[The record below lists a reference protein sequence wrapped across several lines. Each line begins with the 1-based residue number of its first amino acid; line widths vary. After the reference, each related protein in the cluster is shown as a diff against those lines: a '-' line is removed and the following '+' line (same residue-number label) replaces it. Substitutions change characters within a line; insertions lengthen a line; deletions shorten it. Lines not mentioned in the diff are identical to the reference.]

1 MFQVPI
7 TFLADVNGDHP
18 ENVRRLMFHE
28 FAVNGAKHLVLNDQM
43 IATIL
48 AHPDLAEKLTQ
59 EIHDEGL
66 DWVDSH
72 AMFGRYWD
80 LNSLVP
86 ERFEQI
92 VARRKVELRI
102 AADMGVKTMTVH
114 VGNSFEPDDSDESVR
129 TQFDTVSRAL
139 DELLPYAEKCD
150 VVVNIENIWT
160 KLNTPER
167 LLEIKAKFDTPYL
180 GFCYDAGHANRAA
193 KCPGLQIPP
202 DPDVLEKML
211 PQVVTCHIHDNHALS
226 DEHLAP
232 GAGSVEWEKV
242 ARLLEKAPR
251 LACIQCET
259 IPILKKVSV
268 REVCDG
274 MRKYFGALDQK

>member
-18 ENVRRLMFHE
+18 ENVRRLLFHA

-43 IATIL
+43 IASIL

-92 VARRKVELRI
+92 VARKKLELRI
-102 AADMGVKTMTVH
+102 AADMGVKTMTIH
-114 VGNSFEPDDSDESVR
+114 VGNSYEPDDSDGSVR
-129 TQFDTVSRAL
+129 TQFDNVCRSL
-139 DELLPYAEKCD
+139 GELLPYAEKCD

-167 LLEIKAKFDTPYL
+167 LLAIKAKFDTPYL
-180 GFCYDAGHANRAA
+180 GFCYDAGHANYVA
-193 KCPGLQIPP
+193 KGKDLQIPN
-202 DPDVLEKML
+202 DPEVLEKML
-211 PQVVTCHIHDNHALS
+211 PEIVNCHIHDNDGLFDKHFV
-226 DEHLAP
+226 P
-232 GAGSVEWEKV
+232 GTGSVDWAHV
-242 ARLLEKAPR
+242 TGLLAKAPR

-259 IPILKKVSV
+259 LPVLLKESV
-268 REVCDG
+268 RDNCDG
-274 MRKYFGALDQK
+274 MRKIFGSLD